1 MASSHLSSRL
11 EWCIFICETMQ
22 RLLIEIR
29 VLSHR
34 KLYWKEGKTI
44 KTSRLARR
52 LDKVEAIDASSG
64 IAVLIQRQFCEAVN
78 REKSPNLRIHPL
90 RLKAETLLQLLLGIV
105 LSLKLILCLL
115 YVSWLP
121 GTPFKFGKVLVFSYM
136 EHNKI

>member
-1 MASSHLSSRL
+1 
-11 EWCIFICETMQ
+11 MQ

-29 VLSHR
+29 VFSHR

-78 REKSPNLRIHPL
+78 
-90 RLKAETLLQLLLGIV
+90 
-105 LSLKLILCLL
+105 
-115 YVSWLP
+115 
-121 GTPFKFGKVLVFSYM
+121 
-136 EHNKI
+136 

>member
-1 MASSHLSSRL
+1 
-11 EWCIFICETMQ
+11 MQ

-29 VLSHR
+29 VFSHR

-78 REKSPNLRIHPL
+78 WEKSPNLRIHPQ
-90 RLKAETLLQLLLGIV
+90 RLFKAETLLQLLLGII